1 MTAKDPSVFIPY
13 GEIHEVQIN
22 EKEMYAIEPLICDA
36 IFQHDRAI
44 ADYRKKLGIPS
55 EYPDQVELLASIQC
69 LEGKKV
75 ILKDILE
82 QMDCK
87 WSEQRKAPVF
97 SLVTRAS
104 MSTRQGKNWGFSF
117 T

>member
-1 MTAKDPSVFIPY
+1 MTTKDPSVFIPY

-36 IFQHDRAI
+36 IFEHDRAI

-55 EYPDQVELLASIQC
+55 EYPDQVELLASIQS

-75 ILKDILE
+75 ILKDILA
-82 QMDCK
+82 QMDCH
-87 WSEQRKAPVF
+87 WDSD
-97 SLVTRAS
+97 S
-104 MSTRQGKNWGFSF
+104 
-117 T
+117 

>member
-1 MTAKDPSVFIPY
+1 MTTKDPSVFIPY

-36 IFQHDRAI
+36 IFEHDRTI

-55 EYPDQVELLASIQC
+55 EYPDQVELLASIQS

-75 ILKDILE
+75 ILKDILA
-82 QMDCK
+82 QMDCH
-87 WSEQRKAPVF
+87 WDSD
-97 SLVTRAS
+97 S
-104 MSTRQGKNWGFSF
+104 
-117 T
+117 

>member
-1 MTAKDPSVFIPY
+1 MLRVSLMTTKDPSVFIPY

-36 IFQHDRAI
+36 ICEHDRTI

-55 EYPDQVELLASIQC
+55 EYPDQVELLASIQS

-75 ILKDILE
+75 ILKDILA
-82 QMDCK
+82 QMDCH
-87 WSEQRKAPVF
+87 WDSD
-97 SLVTRAS
+97 S
-104 MSTRQGKNWGFSF
+104 
-117 T
+117 